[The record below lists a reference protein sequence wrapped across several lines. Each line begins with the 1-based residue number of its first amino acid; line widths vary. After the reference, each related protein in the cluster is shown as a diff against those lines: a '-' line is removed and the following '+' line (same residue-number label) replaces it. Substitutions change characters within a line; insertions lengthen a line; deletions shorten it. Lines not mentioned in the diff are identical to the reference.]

1 MRNNN
6 IHRLQRRVVNA
17 LLACAAVAGL
27 GVSAP
32 ALAQPYPSKPV
43 TIVVPYPPGGASDAL
58 ARLLGDQLKDALGQP
73 VLVVNR
79 PGAGSLIGTQSVI
92 RAPKDGYTLL
102 FTGSALTIQAAVNKK
117 FDVNLERDLAPIS
130 EMVRSTFL
138 IATQTARPFKTV
150 PELVKFAREHPKDLS
165 FGTNGAGTTSFMIFE
180 YLKSLTQVEL
190 LHVPYKGSAEAV
202 AAVMAGDIQ
211 LVADP
216 VYTLHKQVEAGN
228 LRGLAVTGNKR
239 SALLPNVPTVE
250 EAGYPD
256 FNITAWIGLL
266 APAGTPKPIVDRLG
280 EAVMT
285 IMKDPEVAKRSSA
298 LGFDPSG
305 TTPDEFNRKLRTEQ
319 AMWTKLAR
327 DRNLQID

>member
-1 MRNNN
+1 MRIN
-6 IHRLQRRVVNA
+6 RSRRRILCTFMA
-17 LLACAAVAGL
+17 GAAASGLAMPAAAQT
-27 GVSAP
+27 
-32 ALAQPYPSKPV
+32 QPYPNKPI
-43 TIVVPYPPGGASDAL
+43 TMVVPYPPGGASDAL
-58 ARLLGDQLKDALGQP
+58 ARLLGDRLRDTLGQL
-73 VLVVNR
+73 VVVVNR

-117 FDVNLERDLAPIS
+117 FDVNIERDLTPIS

-138 IATQTARPFKTV
+138 IATQAREPFKTI
-150 PELVKFAREHPKDLS
+150 PEMVKFARERPKDLS

-180 YLKSLTQVEL
+180 YIKSLTNIEL

-202 AAVMAGDIQ
+202 GALMAGNIQ

-216 VYTLHKQVEAGN
+216 VYTLYKQVEVGT

-250 EAGYPD
+250 EAGFAGFD
-256 FNITAWIGLL
+256 ITAWIGLL
-266 APAGTPKPIVDRLG
+266 APAGTPKPIVERLG
-280 EAVMT
+280 SAT
-285 IMKDPEVAKRSSA
+285 AAIMQDPEVIQRASA

-305 TTPDEFNRKLRTEQ
+305 TKPDEFNRKLRQEQ
-319 AMWTKLAR
+319 ATWTKLAR
-327 DRNLQID
+327 ERNLQLD